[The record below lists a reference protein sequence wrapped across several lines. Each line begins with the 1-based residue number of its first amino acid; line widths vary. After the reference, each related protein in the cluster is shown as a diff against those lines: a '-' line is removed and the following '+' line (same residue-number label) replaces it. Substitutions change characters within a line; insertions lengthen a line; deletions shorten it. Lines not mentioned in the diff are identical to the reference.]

1 LFSPLLVLLVVSQL
15 LAGLK
20 TSPGCPTLAL
30 KVGSKNATARAF
42 HDSKLIEPSTL
53 SKLLIYPTA
62 LFKPAASSSPAEL
75 NRIKLLRTK
84 QSWKLSLVHTV
95 AIQL

>member
-1 LFSPLLVLLVVSQL
+1 
-15 LAGLK
+15 
-20 TSPGCPTLAL
+20 
-30 KVGSKNATARAF
+30 
-42 HDSKLIEPSTL
+42 
-53 SKLLIYPTA
+53 LLIYPTA